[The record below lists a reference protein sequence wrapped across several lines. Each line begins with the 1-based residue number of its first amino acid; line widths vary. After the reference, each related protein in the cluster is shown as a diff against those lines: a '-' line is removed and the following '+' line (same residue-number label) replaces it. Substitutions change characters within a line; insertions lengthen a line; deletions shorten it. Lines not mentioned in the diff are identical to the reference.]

1 MASTPVTEI
10 PKIIEKLRSNFQ
22 AGFTHS
28 LSFRKGQLLQIL
40 KLVDENR
47 EALEAALFADLH
59 RPKYETAINELDDVK
74 HQAHYTLSTSE
85 GRTWPACAHYT
96 LSTSEGRTRPACV
109 NYTLSTFEGRTWL
122 ACVNYTVSTSEGRT
136 RPACV
141 NYTLSTFEA
150 RTRPASVHTPLQ
162 LRPYG
167 SWSVVPE
174 PYGVVLIIAPWNF
187 PFGLLMNPLVG
198 AIAAGNAA
206 VLKPSEVSSTVAKL
220 LGELVPKYL
229 DSRAYR
235 IVLGAVPET
244 TALSNHAAA
253 LSCLPAGTTAL
264 LEQRFDKI
272 CYTGGGGVGRVV
284 AAAAAKHLTPTLL
297 ELGGIVV
304 SGVERVVA
312 AAAAAKHLTPTL
324 LELEGKCPV
333 YVHRSANVRV
343 AARRIMWGKFMN
355 CGQICI
361 APDYVMAD
369 REIVPKLLEEIKATL
384 LEYFSED
391 PQTSDSYCRIISK
404 SHVDRVA
411 AFLKEEHGGK
421 VIVGGKVDRDDR
433 YLAPTVVLDPNPES
447 SMLRDEIFGPV
458 LPLLS
463 IDGGIEEAVSRVN
476 GGDTPLAAY
485 VFVEDGK
492 VERRWRDGVYAGG
505 MCINEVAAHYSN
517 VESPFGGKGESGM
530 GAYRGAYSFEA
541 FTHKKTVLK
550 TYAFM
555 DFIMPMRYA
564 PYSDTKLALFRT
576 LLLADLT
583 WLSLLFKTAVA
594 AAVLTILSAYIDV
607 KISLKQ

>member
-1 MASTPVTEI
+1 MGLLEARAQGGARNYLNRNRRQPVSMASTPVTEI

-74 HQAHYTLSTSE
+74 HQ
-85 GRTWPACAHYT
+85 
-96 LSTSEGRTRPACV
+96 V
-109 NYTLSTFEGRTWL
+109 K
-122 ACVNYTVSTSEGRT
+122 
-136 RPACV
+136 
-141 NYTLSTFEA
+141 YTLSTFEA

-206 VLKPSEVSSTVAKL
+206 VLKPSEVSGSVAKL

-235 IVLGAVPET
+235 IVLGAVPE
-244 TALSNHAAA
+244 
-253 LSCLPAGTTAL
+253 TTAL

-297 ELGGIVV
+297 ELGG
-304 SGVERVVA
+304 
-312 AAAAAKHLTPTL
+312 
-324 LELEGKCPV
+324 KCPV

-343 AARRIMWGKFMN
+343 AARRIMWGKFTN

-384 LEYFSED
+384 LEYFGED

-411 AFLKEEHGGK
+411 AFLKEDHGGK

-433 YLAPTVVLDPNPES
+433 YVAPTVVLDPNPES
-447 SMLRDEIFGPV
+447 SLLRDEIFGPV

-476 GGDTPLAAY
+476 RGDTPLAAY
-485 VFVEDGK
+485 MFVEDGK
-492 VERRWRDGVYAGG
+492 VEQRWRDGVYAGG

-564 PYSDTKLALFRT
+564 PYSDAKLALFRT

-594 AAVLTILSAYIDV
+594 AAVLTMLSAYIDV